1 MCHGMRTW
9 IKSVVGTVVALVAAS
24 ANLSAAP
31 LPGFILSAEMTH
43 VAVYTRPGKKADAA
57 GVEKQVARLASDLGL
72 ADVARADYYHYDE
85 AADLMAVTGTYAG
98 GVTYPGRRQVHS
110 TKESRDHELVHLVAF
125 QLGNPGA
132 FFQEGLA
139 VVLGD
144 RGRFQGR
151 AVDGLAKPW
160 ARRSSLVALIGAF
173 DAQQPGEGYA
183 IAGSFMKF
191 MVERHGLPKM
201 AEFFRA
207 SQGQGASDAFQS
219 VFALSLAEAGAQ
231 WARQI

>member
-1 MCHGMRTW
+1 MSRGMRTW
-9 IKSVVGTVVALVAAS
+9 IKSVVGTVAMTVAAS
-24 ANLSAAP
+24 NLSAAP
-31 LPGFILSAEMTH
+31 LPGFSLSGETTQ
-43 VAVYTRPGKKADAA
+43 VAVYARPGQKADAA
-57 GVEKQVARLASDLGL
+57 GVGKQVARLARDLGISDL
-72 ADVARADYYHYDE
+72 ARADFYHYDE

-98 GVTYPGRRQVHS
+98 GITYPTRRQVHS
-110 TKESRDHELVHLVAF
+110 TKKSRDHELVHLVAF

-151 AVDGLAKPW
+151 SVDALAKPF
-160 ARRSSLVALIGAF
+160 ARQSSLVSLIATF
-173 DAQQPGEGYA
+173 DAQQPGQGYA

-191 MVERHGLPKM
+191 LVETQGLAKV

-207 SQGQGASDAFQS
+207 TQAQGASDAFQS

-231 WARQI
+231 WAAQV